1 MNSEYHKLPVSKTK
15 KRIYNEN
22 REAKKPLHI
31 EGGSSCTDAER
42 LNQEIL
48 SEFQKLQENEKSFIL
63 SFARSL
69 ILFEQGE
76 AFSDLRLIDRDIP

>member
-31 EGGSSCTDAER
+31 EGGSSCADAER
-42 LNQEIL
+42 LSERKDVLENVIRL
-48 SEFQKLQENEKSFIL
+48 SKDQNKM
-63 SFARSL
+63 L
-69 ILFEQGE
+69 I
-76 AFSDLRLIDRDIP
+76 RLYDFVELIVKERHNP